1 MKLKNL
7 CMIRQREAKRE
18 MDKDFEESYHN
29 NGIRTLQC
37 RIMRRDVIQIY
48 KNAEK
53 SSLCMACGPIVL
65 PWSICV
71 PGSVYETRRERDP
84 GVLYLR
90 DTVPNDKNVLNHNVS
105 CDKKVAQIHVWH
117 CIVRGKNG
125 IHLGVHRIGLGWR
138 VLHS

>member
-1 MKLKNL
+1 MGSEPYSAESCVGMLYKSTKTRKNL
-7 CMIRQREAKRE
+7 ASVWLAAPL
-18 MDKDFEESYHN
+18 SYL
-29 NGIRTLQC
+29 GASVCQ
-37 RIMRRDVIQIY
+37 
-48 KNAEK
+48 
-53 SSLCMACGPIVL
+53 G
-65 PWSICV
+65 
-71 PGSVYETRRERDP
+71 VYETKKERDP